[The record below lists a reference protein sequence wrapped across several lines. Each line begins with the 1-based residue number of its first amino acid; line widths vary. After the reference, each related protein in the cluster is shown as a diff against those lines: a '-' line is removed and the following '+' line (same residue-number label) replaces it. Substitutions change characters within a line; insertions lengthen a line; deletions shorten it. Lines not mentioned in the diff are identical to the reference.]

1 MKLAASVSAYALAI
15 LTANYLTSSHGLV
28 PVGFGLLVTAGTFS
42 AGLALLA
49 RDFVHRYGGPSWAV
63 VAIAAGGLMSWLLA
77 TPALAVASTVAF
89 VGAEVVDLAIYAPIC
104 RRYGFAPAAITSNV
118 VSAPLDTVLFLH
130 LAGFGVTWGAVAGQ
144 FIGKVAWATLL
155 PLALWML
162 ASAVLRKPQHA

>member
-15 LTANYLTSSHGLV
+15 LTANYLTASHGLV

-49 RDFVHRYGGPSWAV
+49 RDFVHRYGGLSWAV

-77 TPALAVASTVAF
+77 SPALAIASTVAF
-89 VGAEVVDLAIYAPIC
+89 VGAEAVDLAIFAPLHK
-104 RRYGFAPAAITSNV
+104 RVGFALAALASNV
-118 VSAPLDTVLFLH
+118 VSAPVDTILFLH
-130 LAGFGVTWGAVAGQ
+130 LAGFGVTTGAVGGQ
-144 FIGKVAWATLL
+144 FVGKVVWATLI

-162 ASAVLRKPQHA
+162 ARAVLRKPEHA